1 MLITYRTMFYVCF
14 MHFIH
19 THIIDSPVR
28 PHSTLSLYIFNITVQ
43 ANKPEA
49 ERARDLGAAALK
61 GGELNRAIKLLGKS
75 VQLYPLPGVDALLS
89 QAKKQLEQSTTT
101 NNNNNT
107 TTSSSNARRSSA
119 AAAPASAASGGN
131 GSGGG
136 TDAKS
141 GRSYSADQVKM
152 CQDILKAKEGG
163 RGAHYRILGIPQNA
177 TEAQIK
183 KAYRKLALKLH
194 PDKNSAPHADEA
206 FKAVGLAYGTLSD
219 PQKRTIYDRYG
230 EEDPDNRGGGGGG
243 NMARHFRGRGGGAQE
258 VSPEDIFNMFFGGG
272 APGGGG
278 GMHRGPGGF
287 HVYSNGF
294 GFGGGGMPQGFR
306 GQRQG
311 PGQQQQRQQQQAQG
325 GGFAQLLQLLPLI
338 LIMLLSFFNFNDSGG
353 IGGGGSANMPG
364 MNKYFSLVV
373 SEFCLLWCME
383 GFFGVLHYFVPN
395 TIQLLHCNMSPHSI
409 SHNLTIHSQPDW

>member
-1 MLITYRTMFYVCF
+1 MTQVFNTPFYYS
-14 MHFIH
+14 H
-19 THIIDSPVR
+19 DSPVY
-28 PHSTLSLYIFNITVQ
+28 PLHALPSLLYQ

-49 ERARDLGAAALK
+49 ERARDLGAAALRS
-61 GGELNRAIKLLGKS
+61 GELNRAIKLLGKS
-75 VQLYPLPGVDALLS
+75 IQLYPLPGVDALLA
-89 QAKKQLEQSTTT
+89 QAKKQLEQST
-101 NNNNNT
+101 NNNNNNNNA
-107 TTSSSNARRSSA
+107 SSSSRTA
-119 AAAPASAASGGN
+119 ASAPASAAASGSN

-183 KAYRKLALKLH
+183 KAYRKLALRLH

-230 EEDPDNRGGGGGG
+230 EEDPDNRGGGGG
-243 NMARHFRGRGGGAQE
+243 NMARHFRHGRGGAQE

-272 APGGGG
+272 APGG

-311 PGQQQQRQQQQAQG
+311 PGQQQQQQQQAQG
-325 GGFAQLLQLLPLI
+325 GGFGQLIQLMPLI

-373 SEFCLLWCME
+373 SQACLSWC
-383 GFFGVLHYFVPN
+383 
-395 TIQLLHCNMSPHSI
+395 
-409 SHNLTIHSQPDW
+409 